1 VDKHY
6 DEVKDKFLGTDI
18 NSSDLVTNLRNGF
31 RSAAGLI
38 NMTQTAKTMNQS
50 GTDSG
55 QSMEDILASIR
66 RIIAEGEQ
74 DAKDGTPAAEAAKPA
89 QPKAE
94 IFELTQIVQDDGSVV
109 TVGQETPKAAPA
121 AGDKAEA
128 SVEAVKAEAAA
139 VVEKLVAPEALA
151 EKALVPAPSPPAPAS
166 DTKVESAM
174 AALSR
179 LMDIAKT
186 PSLEASAAE
195 PERRHSSL
203 TVEELVRDALRPM
216 LRQWLDANLPPLV
229 ERAVKEAVDKLA
241 KRVG

>member
-1 VDKHY
+1 
-6 DEVKDKFLGTDI
+6 
-18 NSSDLVTNLRNGF
+18 
-31 RSAAGLI
+31 
-38 NMTQTAKTMNQS
+38 MNQS

-74 DAKDGTPAAEAAKPA
+74 DAKDGTPPTAEAAKPA

-109 TVGQETPKAAPA
+109 TVGQETPKAVPAP
-121 AGDKAEA
+121 GDKPEP
-128 SVEAVKAEAAA
+128 SVDAVKAEAAA
-139 VVEKLVAPEALA
+139 VVEKLVAPESLA
-151 EKALVPAPSPPAPAS
+151 EKGPVLAPSPAAPAS

-186 PSLEASAAE
+186 PGPEASAVE
-195 PERRHSSL
+195 PGRRHSSL
-203 TVEELVRDALRPM
+203 TVEELVRDAVRPM

-229 ERAVKEAVDKLA
+229 ERAVKEAVDNLA
-241 KRVG
+241 KRAS

>member
-1 VDKHY
+1 
-6 DEVKDKFLGTDI
+6 
-18 NSSDLVTNLRNGF
+18 
-31 RSAAGLI
+31 
-38 NMTQTAKTMNQS
+38 MNQS

-74 DAKDGTPAAEAAKPA
+74 DAKDGTTPAAEAAKPA

-94 IFELTQIVQDDGSVV
+94 VFELTQIVQDDGSIV
-109 TVGQETPKAAPA
+109 TVGQEVLKAAPA
-121 AGDKAEA
+121 SGDKAEA

-139 VVEKLVAPEALA
+139 VVEKLVVPEALA
-151 EKALVPAPSPPAPAS
+151 EKASGIRAFYCGLSLRHQGRERHGCPVAPHG
-166 DTKVESAM
+166 
-174 AALSR
+174 L
-179 LMDIAKT
+179 AKT
-186 PSLEASAAE
+186 PGPEASAAE

-203 TVEELVRDALRPM
+203 TVEELVRDAVRPM

-241 KRVG
+241 KPAG

>member
-1 VDKHY
+1 
-6 DEVKDKFLGTDI
+6 
-18 NSSDLVTNLRNGF
+18 
-31 RSAAGLI
+31 
-38 NMTQTAKTMNQS
+38 MNQS

-109 TVGQETPKAAPA
+109 TVGQEAAKAVPA
-121 AGDKAEA
+121 SGDKAEPSA
-128 SVEAVKAEAAA
+128 EAVKAEAAA

-151 EKALVPAPSPPAPAS
+151 EKAPVSAPSAAAS

-186 PSLEASAAE
+186 PGPESSASAGE
-195 PERRHSSL
+195 LETRHSSL

-241 KRVG
+241 KPAG

>member
-1 VDKHY
+1 
-6 DEVKDKFLGTDI
+6 
-18 NSSDLVTNLRNGF
+18 
-31 RSAAGLI
+31 
-38 NMTQTAKTMNQS
+38 MTMNQS

-74 DAKDGTPAAEAAKPA
+74 DAKDGTPSAATEAAKPA
-89 QPKAE
+89 QAKAE
-94 IFELTQIVQDDGSVV
+94 VFELTQIVQDDGSVV
-109 TVGQETPKAAPA
+109 TVGEEAQKAAPA
-121 AGDKAEA
+121 SHDTAQPA
-128 SVEAVKAEAAA
+128 VEAVKAEAAA
-139 VVEKLVAPEALA
+139 VVEKLVAPEVLA
-151 EKALVPAPSPPAPAS
+151 EKAPLPAATPPAPAS

-186 PSLEASAAE
+186 PGPEAAPAE
-195 PERRHSSL
+195 PERLHSSL
-203 TVEELVRDALRPM
+203 TVEELVRDAIRPM

-241 KRVG
+241 KRAG

>member
-1 VDKHY
+1 
-6 DEVKDKFLGTDI
+6 
-18 NSSDLVTNLRNGF
+18 
-31 RSAAGLI
+31 
-38 NMTQTAKTMNQS
+38 
-50 GTDSG
+50 
-55 QSMEDILASIR
+55 MEDILASIR

-74 DAKDGTPAAEAAKPA
+74 DAKDGTTPAAAEAAKPA

-94 IFELTQIVQDDGSVV
+94 VFELTQSVQDDGSIV
-109 TVGQETPKAAPA
+109 TVGEEALKAAPA
-121 AGDKAEA
+121 PGDKAEA

-139 VVEKLVAPEALA
+139 VVEKLVVPEALA
-151 EKALVPAPSPPAPAS
+151 EKGPVSAPSTAASAS

-186 PSLEASAAE
+186 PSPEGSAAE
-195 PERRHSSL
+195 PERSHSSL

-216 LRQWLDANLPPLV
+216 LRQWLDANLPPIV

-241 KRVG
+241 KRAG

>member
-1 VDKHY
+1 
-6 DEVKDKFLGTDI
+6 
-18 NSSDLVTNLRNGF
+18 
-31 RSAAGLI
+31 
-38 NMTQTAKTMNQS
+38 MTMNQS

-74 DAKDGTPAAEAAKPA
+74 DAKDGTPSAAEPAKPV

-109 TVGQETPKAAPA
+109 TVGEEAQKAAPA
-121 AGDKAEA
+121 SRDKAEPA
-128 SVEAVKAEAAA
+128 AETVKAEAAA
-139 VVEKLVAPEALA
+139 VVEKLVPPEVLA
-151 EKALVPAPSPPAPAS
+151 EKAPVPTASPAAPAS
-166 DTKVESAM
+166 DTKIESAM

-186 PSLEASAAE
+186 PGPETSAAE
-195 PERRHSSL
+195 PERLHSSL
-203 TVEELVRDALRPM
+203 TVEELVRDTVRPM

-229 ERAVKEAVDKLA
+229 EQAVKEAVDKLA
-241 KRVG
+241 KRAG

>member
-1 VDKHY
+1 
-6 DEVKDKFLGTDI
+6 
-18 NSSDLVTNLRNGF
+18 
-31 RSAAGLI
+31 
-38 NMTQTAKTMNQS
+38 MNQS

-74 DAKDGTPAAEAAKPA
+74 DAKDGTTPAAEAAKPV

-94 IFELTQIVQDDGSVV
+94 VFELTQIVQDDGSIV
-109 TVGQETPKAAPA
+109 TVGQEALKAAPA
-121 AGDKAEA
+121 PGDKAEP

-139 VVEKLVAPEALA
+139 VVEKLVVPEALA
-151 EKALVPAPSPPAPAS
+151 EKGPVSAPSTAASAS

-179 LMDIAKT
+179 LLDIAKT
-186 PSLEASAAE
+186 PGPETSAAAGE
-195 PERRHSSL
+195 PETRHSSL
-203 TVEELVRDALRPM
+203 TVEELVRDAVRPM

-241 KRVG
+241 KRAG

>member
-1 VDKHY
+1 
-6 DEVKDKFLGTDI
+6 
-18 NSSDLVTNLRNGF
+18 
-31 RSAAGLI
+31 
-38 NMTQTAKTMNQS
+38 MTMNQS

-74 DAKDGTPAAEAAKPA
+74 DAKDGAPPAAAEAAKPA

-94 IFELTQIVQDDGSVV
+94 VFELTQIVQDDGSVV
-109 TVGQETPKAAPA
+109 TVGQEAPKAAPA
-121 AGDKAEA
+121 SGDKGEPAA
-128 SVEAVKAEAAA
+128 EAVKAEAAA
-139 VVEKLVAPEALA
+139 VVEKLVTPEALA
-151 EKALVPAPSPPAPAS
+151 EKAPMPAPSPAAPAS
-166 DTKVESAM
+166 DTKIESAM

-186 PSLEASAAE
+186 PGPEAAAAE
-195 PERRHSSL
+195 PERLHSSL
-203 TVEELVRDALRPM
+203 TVEELVRDAVRPM

-241 KRVG
+241 KRSG

>member
-1 VDKHY
+1 
-6 DEVKDKFLGTDI
+6 
-18 NSSDLVTNLRNGF
+18 
-31 RSAAGLI
+31 
-38 NMTQTAKTMNQS
+38 MNQS

-74 DAKDGTPAAEAAKPA
+74 DAKDGTPPATAEAAKPA

-94 IFELTQIVQDDGSVV
+94 VFELTQIVQDDGSVV
-109 TVGQETPKAAPA
+109 TVGQEAPHAAA
-121 AGDKAEA
+121 ASGDKAEPA
-128 SVEAVKAEAAA
+128 LEAVKAEAAA
-139 VVEKLVAPEALA
+139 VVEKLVTPEALA
-151 EKALVPAPSPPAPAS
+151 EKDPVPAPAAPAT
-166 DTKVESAM
+166 DTKIESAM

-186 PSLEASAAE
+186 PGPEASAAE
-195 PERRHSSL
+195 PERLHSSP
-203 TVEELVRDALRPM
+203 TVEELVRDAVRPM

-241 KRVG
+241 KRAG

>member
-1 VDKHY
+1 
-6 DEVKDKFLGTDI
+6 
-18 NSSDLVTNLRNGF
+18 
-31 RSAAGLI
+31 
-38 NMTQTAKTMNQS
+38 MTMNQS

-74 DAKDGTPAAEAAKPA
+74 DAKDGSPAAAEAAKPP

-94 IFELTQIVQDDGSVV
+94 VFELTQIVQDDGSVV
-109 TVGQETPKAAPA
+109 TVGEETPKAAPA
-121 AGDKAEA
+121 SGDSGQPA
-128 SVEAVKAEAAA
+128 VEAVKAEAAA
-139 VVEKLVAPEALA
+139 VVEKLVPPEVLA
-151 EKALVPAPSPPAPAS
+151 EKTPVLAPTPSAPAS
-166 DTKVESAM
+166 DTKIESAM

-186 PSLEASAAE
+186 PGPEAAAAE
-195 PERRHSSL
+195 PERLHSSL
-203 TVEELVRDALRPM
+203 TVEELVRDAIKPM

-241 KRVG
+241 KRAD